1 MSKKVSSTESNEKSP
16 VNVEVLAN
24 HYQKTYEV
32 ALENWK
38 ERNKLFI
45 FLVLTAIVGLLIL
58 QRGDTVNELLVK
70 YVQKYFEL
78 KVPDDQNLID
88 KISKSVPFSL
98 VQSGILV
105 AMFYFMQRLHATNL
119 AVMRTYKYLA
129 ILENEIQ
136 PYLGLPE
143 ISGSFTRE
151 SKFYWNN
158 RVFMQTMS
166 KWSYVVVLFVLL
178 IPFMYFKVSSDFGSA
193 PVTITIVDIT
203 VSLLTFA
210 YWADYARSAF
220 KLDKNPAKD
229 KAEPST
235 TKK

>member
-1 MSKKVSSTESNEKSP
+1 MPTPKSTTPMPEPTK
-16 VNVEVLAN
+16 VNVEVLAD

-32 ALENWK
+32 AYENWK
-38 ERNKLFI
+38 ERNKLFT

-58 QRGDTVNELLVK
+58 QRGDMVNELFVK

-78 KVPDDQNLID
+78 KFPDDEILIRA
-88 KISKSVPFSL
+88 ISKSVPFSL

-119 AVMRTYKYLA
+119 TVMRTYKYLA

-136 PYLGLPE
+136 PYLGLPGK
-143 ISGSFTRE
+143 SGSFTRE
-151 SKFYWNN
+151 SKFYWDN

-178 IPFMYFKVSSDFGSA
+178 IPFMYFKLASDIGLA
-193 PVTITIVDIT
+193 PITITAVDII
-203 VSLLTFA
+203 VSVLTFA
-210 YWADYARSAF
+210 YWFDYARSAI
-220 KLDKNPAKD
+220 KLDKDPATD
-229 KAEPST
+229 KG
-235 TKK
+235 K